1 MKKSVWAGKLTLIT
15 GGSSGIGLALAKKL
29 AAAGAQVHLLA
40 RRLDQLESA
49 KAEVEVVRADPGQTV
64 GILAGNVAEAEAIT
78 ERLHEFEQTVGTP
91 DLLINSAGI
100 THPAEFQDTDLDTF
114 RRLMEVNYLG
124 TVHVTRAF
132 IKGMLARGSGQI
144 INISSAAGFVGTYG
158 YTAYSGSKFAVR
170 GFTDAL
176 RAEVKP
182 RGLKVSIVFPPDTDT
197 PQLAWE
203 TPLKPAVTREFSKA
217 AQVLSADKVAEII
230 LRAAGRGQYIIV
242 PGFDTHLFYHL
253 NNFLG
258 PLAFKVIDLMV
269 ADAIKKAKK

>member
-1 MKKSVWAGKLTLIT
+1 MKKSAWTGKLVLIT

-29 AAAGAQVHLLA
+29 AASGARVHLLA
-40 RRLDQLESA
+40 RRLDQLELAQAAVAAGCPDSSP
-49 KAEVEVVRADPGQTV
+49 VV
-64 GILAGNVAEAEAIT
+64 GIWSGDVADAAAIT
-78 ERLHEFEQTVGTP
+78 RQLQAFEQAVGTP
-91 DLLINSAGI
+91 DVLINSAGI
-100 THPAEFQDTDLDTF
+100 THPAEFQDTPLETF
-114 RRLMEVNYLG
+114 HHLMDVNYLG
-124 TVHVTRAF
+124 TVHVTHAL
-132 IKGMLARGSGQI
+132 IGGMLSRGSGQI

-217 AQVLSADKVAEII
+217 ARVLSADEVAVVT
-230 LRAAGRGQYIIV
+230 LRAAARGQYIIV
-242 PGFDTHLFYHL
+242 SGFDTHLFHQL
-253 NNFLG
+253 SNLLG
-258 PLAFKVIDLMV
+258 PLAYKVIDLMI
-269 ADAIKKAKK
+269 ADAIRKSRP